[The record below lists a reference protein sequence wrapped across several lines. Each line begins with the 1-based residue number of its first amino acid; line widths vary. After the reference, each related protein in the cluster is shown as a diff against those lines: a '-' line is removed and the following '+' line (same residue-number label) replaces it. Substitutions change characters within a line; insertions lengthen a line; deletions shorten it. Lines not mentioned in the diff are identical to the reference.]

1 MKKPN
6 EFVEVFLSLVKW
18 FLIVLL
24 INNAI
29 WLGVVYCLV
38 SGTNDEESAVL
49 TQSGENNVQGIN
61 NGSIH

>member
-1 MKKPN
+1 MEKPN
-6 EFVEVFLSLVKW
+6 KFVEVFLSLVKL
-18 FLIVLL
+18 FLLVLVL
-24 INNAI
+24 NNAI
-29 WLGVVYCLV
+29 WLGVVHCLV